1 MGKSNNNENDYE
13 ELETIT
19 ITFEDGIENDFYVL
33 ESTTLNEIN
42 YYLVMP
48 VDGNPLDDNSLED
61 DTDTEDDEME
71 CYILKENTAGSDE
84 EYGMYSFV
92 EDEDELEGLS
102 KIFDELLDDSDME
115 VKS

>member
-1 MGKSNNNENDYE
+1 MGKADDNEM

-19 ITFEDGIENDFYVL
+19 ITFEDGEANDFYVL

-48 VDGNPLDDNSLED
+48 VED
-61 DTDTEDDEME
+61 DDDELE
-71 CYILKENTAGSDE
+71 CYILKESAADSDD
-84 EYGMYSFV
+84 EYGVYSFV
-92 EDEDELEGLS
+92 EDEDELAGLS

>member
-1 MGKSNNNENDYE
+1 MERKDDYEYDNTEFE

-19 ITFEDGIENDFYVL
+19 ISFEDGEENDFYVL

-48 VDGNPLDDNSLED
+48 VEEDGED
-61 DTDTEDDEME
+61 DDELE
-71 CYILKENTAGSDE
+71 CYILKESTADSDD

-92 EDEDELEGLS
+92 EDEDELAGLS